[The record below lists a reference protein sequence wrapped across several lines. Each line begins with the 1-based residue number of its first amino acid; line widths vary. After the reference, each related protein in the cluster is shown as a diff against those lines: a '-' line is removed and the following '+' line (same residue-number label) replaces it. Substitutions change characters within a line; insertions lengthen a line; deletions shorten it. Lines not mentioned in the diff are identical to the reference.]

1 MPVGTGWQG
10 DYPGYWTAW
19 TLARSQSRIHR
30 ILLSIEP
37 QLPPDGNNQ
46 TCKWCLTRR
55 TRVEVLT
62 LHIHTW
68 NHGIISLS
76 LMTQGGHPCKRQNCA
91 QGWPG
96 GLFCASPNNK
106 MARPY
111 FDFQVWIWRV
121 KHRLLHVWKP
131 QKWSCSVNISCADM
145 LRCWH
150 QRGNLESLAQTEA
163 LSTSVT
169 GARPPCTLAVAAL
182 HFNNTEFSNVG

>member
-55 TRVEVLT
+55 TRMEVLT

-68 NHGIISLS
+68 N
-76 LMTQGGHPCKRQNCA
+76 RNN
-91 QGWPG
+91 
-96 GLFCASPNNK
+96 LFVRDDAGRSALQTAKLYAGRRADLADSFVHLLITKWRALILTSKCEYAESNIAYYMSGNHRSR
-106 MARPY
+106 AA
-111 FDFQVWIWRV
+111 VWI
-121 KHRLLHVWKP
+121 LHVRTCWDVDTRVETWKVWRKLKLCQHP
-131 QKWSCSVNISCADM
+131 S
-145 LRCWH
+145 
-150 QRGNLESLAQTEA
+150 RGRGHLA
-163 LSTSVT
+163 L
-169 GARPPCTLAVAAL
+169 
-182 HFNNTEFSNVG
+182 